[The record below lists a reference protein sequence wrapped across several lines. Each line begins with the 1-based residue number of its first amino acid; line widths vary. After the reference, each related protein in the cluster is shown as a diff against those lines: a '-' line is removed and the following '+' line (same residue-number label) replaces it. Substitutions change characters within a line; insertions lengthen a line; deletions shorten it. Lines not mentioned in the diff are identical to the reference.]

1 MGFPRQEYRSGLAFP
16 PLGELPDP
24 GIEPM
29 SPAVAGEFLTTE
41 PPGKPCVHMHPTK
54 ITFVT
59 VRLLVYLSVS
69 FCPICL
75 YTLWAQFSMWHI
87 GSGQWTI
94 NEWMFLHT
102 CHRGKKAAVF
112 KWSCRIC
119 SGLTCWGKN
128 FPNMLKEREREEY
141 RRGRLMVLPA
151 GDAAAQRVSL
161 KRAPWILSLS
171 NHPQGRDLGFWDSQY
186 LVTKKCSVQNQYP
199 LESKMGSKKNY

>member
-69 FCPICL
+69 RNRIP
-75 YTLWAQFSMWHI
+75 FSLVI
-87 GSGQWTI
+87 EI
-94 NEWMFLHT
+94 
-102 CHRGKKAAVF
+102 VF
-112 KWSCRIC
+112 
-119 SGLTCWGKN
+119 
-128 FPNMLKEREREEY
+128 E
-141 RRGRLMVLPA
+141 
-151 GDAAAQRVSL
+151 
-161 KRAPWILSLS
+161 SLS
-171 NHPQGRDLGFWDSQY
+171 FSDQSRCDLPTHSAQVY
-186 LVTKKCSVQNQYP
+186 SNAT
-199 LESKMGSKKNY
+199 

>member
-1 MGFPRQEYRSGLAFP
+1 MDCSLPGSSVPGISQAFP

-24 GIEPM
+24 GTEPM
-29 SPAVAGEFLTTE
+29 SPALAGEFLTLE

-59 VRLLVYLSVS
+59 VRLLVHLPES

-75 YTLWAQFSMWHI
+75 YILWAQFSMWHI

-102 CHRGKKAAVF
+102 CHREKKAAIF

-119 SGLTCWGKN
+119 SSLTWGGKN
-128 FPNMLKEREREEY
+128 FPNMLKERER
-141 RRGRLMVLPA
+141 RVQKRIVLMVLPA
-151 GDAAAQRVSL
+151 
-161 KRAPWILSLS
+161 K
-171 NHPQGRDLGFWDSQY
+171 
-186 LVTKKCSVQNQYP
+186 
-199 LESKMGSKKNY
+199 EST